1 MPSETS
7 YHEYFTTVHA
17 IAEEAY
23 ALQKEGGSD
32 AAADF
37 IWDSVDG
44 SWWVIYTHAA
54 RAVLAH
60 SPNDEALLDVH
71 GSVEVDSFAEFYSQ
85 AAFFAM
91 KADVEER
98 LAVLEEEDEDE
109 DEDEEEEEA

>member
-7 YHEYFTTVHA
+7 YHEYFTTVHT
-17 IAEEAY
+17 IADEAY
-23 ALQKEGGSD
+23 ALQKEEDSE

-37 IWDSVDG
+37 IWESIDG
-44 SWWVIYTHAA
+44 SWWVIHTHAA

-85 AAFFAM
+85 AAFYAM
-91 KADVEER
+91 KADVEDR
-98 LAVLEEEDEDE
+98 LAVLEEEDDE
-109 DEDEEEEEA
+109 A